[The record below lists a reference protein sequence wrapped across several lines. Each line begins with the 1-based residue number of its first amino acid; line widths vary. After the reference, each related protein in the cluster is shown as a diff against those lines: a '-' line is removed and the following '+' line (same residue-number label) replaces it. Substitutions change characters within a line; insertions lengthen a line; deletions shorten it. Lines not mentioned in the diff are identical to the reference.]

1 MAPRRSAIIA
11 AFFAIYVIWGS
22 TYLGI
27 RIALESMPP
36 FAMAAGRF
44 VLAGVVLLLRTLRE
58 RPARPTRR
66 QFANTLLLGFLFLV
80 AGNGLVVWAETH
92 VPSGLAALLAG
103 VTPIW
108 TSLLLWLVPGGRAPT
123 AGMLLGLVSGFAGAA
138 LLVAPGELGGA
149 PVHTGGAV
157 ALVVA
162 SLAWAA
168 GSVLSQRLD
177 LPRSRPL
184 SASMQM
190 LAAGVMLTLLALAVG
205 DLGRAH
211 ASAITGRS
219 LAAFLYLVVFGSL
232 VAFSAFAW
240 LLQVS
245 TPERTATTAYVNPIV
260 AVLLGWL
267 FAGEPIT
274 ARTLAAGVL
283 IVGAVAVIVT
293 VTGRRRRPA
302 PGRGT

>member
-1 MAPRRSAIIA
+1 MVPRRSAIVA

-27 RIALESMPP
+27 RVALESMPP
-36 FAMAAGRF
+36 FLMAAGRF
-44 VLAGVVLLLRTLRE
+44 VLAGSALLAWALRDRPE
-58 RPARPTRR
+58 RPTSR
-66 QFANTLLLGFLFLV
+66 QLANTVLLGFLFLV
-80 AGNGLVVWAETH
+80 GGNGLVVWAETH

-123 AGMLLGLVSGFAGAA
+123 AGMILGLACGLAGAA

-149 PVHTGGAV
+149 PVHHGGAL
-157 ALVVA
+157 ALALA
-162 SLAWAA
+162 SLAWAT
-168 GSVLSQRLD
+168 GSVLTPRLD
-177 LPRSRPL
+177 LPRHRPL
-184 SASMQM
+184 SSALQM
-190 LAAGVMLTLLALAVG
+190 LSAGIMLAVLAVIVG
-205 DLGRAH
+205 DAGRFQP
-211 ASAITGRS
+211 SDVTGRS

-245 TPERTATTAYVNPIV
+245 TPERTATTAYVNPVV

-274 ARTLAAGVL
+274 ARTLVAGVL

-293 VTGRRRRPA
+293 VTGRRRRV
-302 PGRGT
+302 G

>member
-1 MAPRRSAIIA
+1 MPPRRSALIA

-27 RIALESMPP
+27 RVALESMPP
-36 FAMAAGRF
+36 FALAAGRF
-44 VLAGVVLLLRTLRE
+44 LLAGLAMGAWALRE
-58 RPARPTRR
+58 RAGRPSAQ
-66 QFANTLLLGFLFLV
+66 QFANTVLLGFLFLV
-80 AGNGLVVWAETH
+80 AGNGLVVWAEVH

-123 AGMLLGLVSGFAGAA
+123 AGMLLGLVSGFVGAA

-149 PVHTGGAV
+149 PVHVGGAI
-157 ALVVA
+157 ALVLA

-168 GSVLSQRLD
+168 GSVASPRLD
-177 LPRSRPL
+177 LPRSRPM
-184 SASMQM
+184 SAALQM
-190 LAAGVMLTLLALAVG
+190 LNAGVMLAVIAVLTG
-205 DLGRAH
+205 DVARFDAGAV
-211 ASAITGRS
+211 TTRS
-219 LAAFLYLVVFGSL
+219 LVAFLYLVVFGSL

-245 TPERTATTAYVNPIV
+245 TPERTSTTAYVNPIV

-274 ARTLAAGVL
+274 PRTLVAGVL
-283 IVGAVAVIVT
+283 IVGAVAIIVT
-293 VTGRRRRPA
+293 VTGRRKR
-302 PGRGT
+302 

>member
-1 MAPRRSAIIA
+1 MSPPRSAILA

-27 RIALESMPP
+27 QVALESIPP

-44 VLAGVVLLLRTLRE
+44 VFAGLALLLWALRE
-58 RPARPTRR
+58 RPERPTPR
-66 QFANTLLLGFLFLV
+66 QFANTTLLGCLFLV
-80 AGNGLVVWAETH
+80 AGNALVVWAETH

-108 TSLLLWLVPGGRAPT
+108 TSLLLWLLPGGRAPT
-123 AGMLLGLVSGFAGAA
+123 AGMVLGLASGLAGAA
-138 LLVAPGELGGA
+138 LLVAPGQLGGA
-149 PVHTGGAV
+149 PVHHGGAL
-157 ALVVA
+157 ALVAA
-162 SLAWAA
+162 SLAWSA
-168 GSVLSQRLD
+168 GSVLTPRLD
-177 LPRSRPL
+177 LPRHRPL
-184 SASMQM
+184 SAALQM
-190 LAAGVMLTLLALAVG
+190 LTAGMILTVIAAAVG
-205 DLGRAH
+205 DLRGFDVRAVTPR
-211 ASAITGRS
+211 SAV
-219 LAAFLYLVVFGSL
+219 AFAYLVVFGSL

-245 TPERTATTAYVNPIV
+245 TPERTSTTAYVNPVV

-274 ARTLAAGVL
+274 PRTLVAGLL

-293 VTGRRRRPA
+293 VTGRRRARA
-302 PGRGT
+302 

>member
-1 MAPRRSAIIA
+1 MPAPRRSALVA

-27 RIALESMPP
+27 RVALESIPP
-36 FAMAAGRF
+36 FLMAGVRAL
-44 VLAGVVLLLRTLRE
+44 LAGVALAGWALLRD
-58 RPARPTRR
+58 RPARPTAR
-66 QFANTLLLGFLFLV
+66 QLANAALLGFLFMV
-80 AGNGLVVWAETH
+80 TGNGLVVWAEQY

-108 TSLLLWLVPGGRAPT
+108 TSLLLWALPGGRAPS
-123 AGMLLGLVSGFAGAA
+123 AGMALGLVTGFAGAA
-138 LLVAPGELGGA
+138 LLVAPADLGGA
-149 PVHTGGAV
+149 PIHPGGAA
-157 ALVVA
+157 ALMVA
-162 SLAWAA
+162 SVTWAA
-168 GSVLSQRLD
+168 GSVLAPRLD

-184 SASMQM
+184 STGLQM
-190 LAAGVMLTLLALAVG
+190 LAAGAMLAVAALAAG
-205 DLGRAH
+205 DVARFDPGALTA
-211 ASAITGRS
+211 RS
-219 LAAFLYLVVFGSL
+219 LVAFAYLVVFGSL

-267 FAGEPIT
+267 FAGEPVT
-274 ARTLAAGVL
+274 ARTLVAGAL

-293 VTGRRRRPA
+293 VTATRKARA
-302 PGRGT
+302 

>member
-1 MAPRRSAIIA
+1 MSPRRSALMA

-27 RIALESMPP
+27 RVALESMPP
-36 FAMAAGRF
+36 FALAAGRF
-44 VLAGVVLLLRTLRE
+44 LLAGLAMGAWALRE
-58 RPARPTRR
+58 RAERPSAQ
-66 QFANTLLLGFLFLV
+66 QFANTVLLGFLFLV
-80 AGNGLVVWAETH
+80 AGNGLVVWAEVH

-123 AGMLLGLVSGFAGAA
+123 AGMLLGLVSGFVGAA

-149 PVHTGGAV
+149 PVHVGGAI
-157 ALVVA
+157 ALVLA

-168 GSVLSQRLD
+168 GSVASPRLD
-177 LPRSRPL
+177 LPRSRPM
-184 SASMQM
+184 SAALQM
-190 LAAGVMLTLLALAVG
+190 LNAGVMLAVIAVLTG
-205 DLGRAH
+205 DVARFDAGAV
-211 ASAITGRS
+211 TTRS
-219 LAAFLYLVVFGSL
+219 LVAFLYLVVFGSL

-245 TPERTATTAYVNPIV
+245 TPERTSTTAYVNPIV

-274 ARTLAAGVL
+274 
-283 IVGAVAVIVT
+283 
-293 VTGRRRRPA
+293 
-302 PGRGT
+302 